1 MRDSGNRRDRTTSN
15 TFQPSVWKCSR
26 SNAPAGHHL
35 PPRALVKTPSHL
47 PNWLGAS
54 RHLPEVEAGCRSP
67 KSCYTMPAW
76 CFTLWHRDA
85 QGGVPVAAPPRR
97 SCPWHG
103 VAVRGCGL
111 RAQAVAAAHARSP
124 LQLCT
129 HARSEKLQR
138 ALLAALQNQ
147 GGPQQGILTTPKSH
161 PGTPPVQS
169 HRERGNSTRRAAGTG
184 TRTQPVFP
192 LDLDILQP
200 PCGFTSSPSLRTWL
214 RPRIPPQSP
223 APALTCSWP
232 GRRWRSGGSC
242 PAVWPPGA
250 VFWRWRPSRRC
261 PRRPWP

>member
-1 MRDSGNRRDRTTSN
+1 MGIEGIAPQATHSSRAFGNAAAAMPLQATTCPPSSCEDP
-15 TFQPSVWKCSR
+15 FPPPQPPGGAGGFP
-26 SNAPAGHHL
+26 APARGRGWMQVSKIMLHHACLVLCSLAQRCSGWGPRGSPPAAEL
-35 PPRALVKTPSHL
+35 PR
-47 PNWLGAS
+47 
-54 RHLPEVEAGCRSP
+54 
-67 KSCYTMPAW
+67 
-76 CFTLWHRDA
+76 
-85 QGGVPVAAPPRR
+85 
-97 SCPWHG
+97 HG

-111 RAQAVAAAHARSP
+111 WAQVVAAAHARSP

-129 HARSEKLQR
+129 HSCSEKLQR
-138 ALLAALQNQ
+138 ALLAALQNW

-161 PGTPPVQS
+161 PRTPPVQS
-169 HRERGNSTRRAAGTG
+169 HRERGNSARRAAGTG

-214 RPRIPPQSP
+214 WPRIPPQSP

-242 PAVWPPGA
+242 PAAWPPGA
-250 VFWRWRPSRRC
+250 VFWHWRPSRRC